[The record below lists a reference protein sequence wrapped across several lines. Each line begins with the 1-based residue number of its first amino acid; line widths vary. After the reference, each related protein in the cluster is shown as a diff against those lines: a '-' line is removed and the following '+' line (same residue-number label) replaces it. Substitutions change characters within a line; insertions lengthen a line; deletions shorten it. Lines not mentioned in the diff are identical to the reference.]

1 MRSKYTREEYE
12 RISCLV
18 ECAISARN
26 KAEAK
31 KYSSQLDYITFDVGG
46 YSRGVLSELKAATI
60 AASGSVRNKDKLVE
74 TAHWYL
80 SKFEMQCVECNYTS
94 NSAC

>member
-12 RISCLV
+12 KISGLV
-18 ECAISARN
+18 ECAIAARN

-31 KYSSQLDYITFDVGG
+31 KYSDQLDYITFEVGG
-46 YSRGVLSELKAATI
+46 YSRGVLSEVKAATM
-60 AASGSVRNKDKLVE
+60 AASGSVRDKDRLVE

-80 SKFEMQCVECNYTS
+80 SKFEMQCVEYKHTS
-94 NSAC
+94 N